1 MPVPASM
8 TVVRRRENAAAT
20 LRTIARC
27 PSRLSP
33 PPGQVVRDAVQQR
46 QRAFGVDGDDVVV
59 ELHARRVIGFDVGA
73 LLVGIETVHPSTLR
87 VRTDG
92 IVSSKN

>member
-33 PPGQVVRDAVQQR
+33 PPGRSCVMRSSSAK
-46 QRAFGVDGDDVVV
+46 RAFGVDGDDVVV
-59 ELHARRVIGFDVGA
+59 ELHAGA
-73 LLVGIETVHPSTLR
+73 SMSGST
-87 VRTDG
+87 
-92 IVSSKN
+92 